1 MLRRVFPRPLA
12 LALALLATAL
22 LSAPVAEAGGGPSR
36 TVIVANA
43 DSPTSLYVA
52 NEYARMRG
60 IPVHHICRLARI
72 PHRQL
77 STVELFRERI
87 LAPLEAWLQT
97 NGLDGD
103 VDTIAF
109 STDFPFAAD
118 FSADG
123 DPNNWDNR
131 VPKRLSLT
139 GATYL
144 SRRVLAKDL
153 DYTNLEVNRYAR
165 VRPGPPLPTTGFRST
180 YLWEPSGE
188 AIRTPSADDLAT
200 DLDRYRLAT
209 MLGWHGIQGM
219 SVPDILANL
228 ERSVGADGTSP
239 KGTVYLMDHKDVRA
253 KSRRMFF
260 NQTVEE
266 LEKRG
271 RKAVIIDPDQEGQDA
286 VLPNR
291 CEDVIGVVAGIAG
304 FDWSKCGS
312 TMLPGAIAEH
322 LTSFGGQL
330 DGSGQTKLTAFLA
343 AGAAGS
349 SGTVCEPLSI
359 WMKFPAPFIH
369 IHYADGASLAE
380 AFYQSLRGPFQLLI
394 VGDPLTRP
402 YAPVRQVKVGGNDAK
417 SPARGPWGLPL
428 LEIGNGPGAHP
439 TRLEAYVDGH
449 RVWSGELGGFV
460 LDTTTL
466 EDGGHE
472 LHIAAITDDLL
483 ETRSE
488 GHTRFVVKNGGD
500 LPTLVLPKG
509 GVALD
514 DEVKL
519 SGRAPSGVKE
529 IALHHGVNVIATAP
543 VRSRR
548 WKLELPAMLLGRGR
562 VPLYVRGVDDDGRAS
577 RSEIEDLV
585 VEAPGGD
592 GKPRRSPRKKPKGK
606 TPKGQQ
612 GLEATVEGD
621 GGTKDGIVVKEL
633 PWKGKDLLAA
643 QLGDAAKGKVK
654 KVTLEGEVVAPKDGI
669 YQWAITGPGTVRLE
683 VDGDLVFER
692 TLEGTDA
699 GYVETRL
706 KEGANA
712 IELTLEPEGPPRLAI
727 LLGGDMVP
735 RVLGGDLL
743 KH

>member
-1 MLRRVFPRPLA
+1 MAVRTLGRATL
-12 LALALLATAL
+12 LALALLSVVL
-22 LSAPVAEAGGGPSR
+22 LAAPAAVAGGGPSR
-36 TVIVANA
+36 TVIVANG

-52 NEYARMRG
+52 TEYARMRG
-60 IPVHHICRLARI
+60 IPVHHICRLTKI

-77 STVELFRERI
+77 STVDLFRERI
-87 LAPLEAWLQT
+87 LAPLDACLAEH
-97 NGLDGD
+97 GLDGD

-123 DPNNWDNR
+123 EPNGWDKR

-153 DYTNLEVNRYAR
+153 AYTDLEINRYAR

-180 YLWEPSGE
+180 YLWERSGE
-188 AIRTPSADDLAT
+188 AVKQPSADDLAT
-200 DLDRYRLAT
+200 DMDRYRLST

-228 ERSVGADGTSP
+228 ERSVGADGTMP
-239 KGTVYLMDHKDVRA
+239 KGTVYLMDHKDIRA

-271 RKAVIIDPDQEGQDA
+271 HKAVIIAPDQEGQDA
-286 VLPNR
+286 VLPNQ

-312 TMLPGAIAEH
+312 QMLPGAIAEH

-380 AFYQSLRGPFQLLI
+380 AFYESLRGPFQLLI

-402 YAPVRQVKVGGNDAK
+402 YAPIRTVKIAGTDAK
-417 SPARGPWGLPL
+417 SPASGSWGLPL
-428 LEIGNGPGAHP
+428 LEIGAGADPMP

-449 RVWSGELGGFV
+449 QVWSGELGSV
-460 LDTTTL
+460 VIDTTTL

-472 LHIAAITDDLL
+472 LHLAAITDDLL

-488 GHTRFVVKNGGD
+488 SHARFVVRNGGD
-500 LPTLVLPKG
+500 LPTLVLPKKP
-509 GVALD
+509 VALD
-514 DEVKL
+514 DEIKL
-519 SGRAPSGVKE
+519 SGRAPSGVKD
-529 IALHHGVNVIATAP
+529 IALHHGNNVIATTS
-543 VRSRR
+543 VRSGR
-548 WKLELPAMLLGRGR
+548 WKLEIPATLLGRGS
-562 VPLYVRGVDDDGRAS
+562 VPLYVRGVDKDGRAS

-592 GKPRRSPRKKPKGK
+592 SKPKRTTRKKPKDK

-612 GLEATVEGD
+612 GLEATVEGAA
-621 GGTKDGIVVKEL
+621 GTKDGIVVKEL
-633 PWKGKDLLAA
+633 PFKGKGLLAA

-654 KVTLEGEVVAPKDGI
+654 KVTLEGEVVAPADGI
-669 YQWAITGPGTVRLE
+669 YQWALAGPGTVRLE
-683 VDGDLVFER
+683 VDGEVVFER

-699 GYVETRL
+699 GYAETRL

-712 IELTLEPEGPPRLAI
+712 VEITLEPEGAPKLSVW
-727 LLGGDMVP
+727 LGGDMIP